1 MPAMENIYQF
11 LMKEQLKEASINFFY
26 NVADT
31 IGNEFSV
38 LLDKVM
44 PEVLKSASSN
54 KGVDYVKQKKQEFSL
69 DTDSEDEYETDFKN
83 MNVKVTVMDEKASAI
98 HALGSFAKSCN
109 IPFQKYYK
117 QVISILDENY
127 NSFYDNIRV
136 QCIITYE
143 NIALSLVKS
152 INNNQ
157 LPTKQQMNGL

>member
-11 LMKEQLKEASINFFY
+11 LIKEQLKEASINFFY

-44 PEVLKSASSN
+44 PEVLKSASSD
-54 KGVDYVKQKKQEFSL
+54 KGVDYVKEKKQEFSL
-69 DTDSEDEYETDFKN
+69 DTDSEDDEAEVKH
-83 MNVKVTVMDEKASAI
+83 MNVKVSMMDEKASAI

-109 IPFQKYYK
+109 VPFQKYLK
-117 QVISILDENY
+117 QVVSILDENY

-143 NIALSLVKS
+143 NVLLSLVKS
-152 INNNQ
+152 VNNNQ
-157 LPTKQQMNGL
+157 LPNKTNMNSI

>member
-54 KGVDYVKQKKQEFSL
+54 KGVDYVK
-69 DTDSEDEYETDFKN
+69 
-83 MNVKVTVMDEKASAI
+83 
-98 HALGSFAKSCN
+98 
-109 IPFQKYYK
+109 
-117 QVISILDENY
+117 
-127 NSFYDNIRV
+127 
-136 QCIITYE
+136 
-143 NIALSLVKS
+143 
-152 INNNQ
+152 
-157 LPTKQQMNGL
+157 